1 MDYRYLGRSAL
12 KVSPLC
18 LGTMMFGGETD
29 EATSTRIIDKA
40 FDQGVNFIDT
50 ADVYHAG
57 RSEEIVGPAIARHRD
72 SWVVATKFGYP
83 AAPDAGPN
91 RQGQSRKWIYESV
104 DASLKR
110 LGTDYID
117 ILYFHRTLTDAPL
130 EEGMRAVADLIRQGK
145 VRYVGLSNFK
155 GWRIAEIV
163 RIADQL
169 GIDRPVA
176 SEPLYNLVDRTAEVE
191 QLPAAAH
198 YGIGV
203 VPYSPLARG
212 VLTGK
217 YAPDTQPP
225 ADSRAGRG
233 DRRIQQTEWRPE
245 SLHIAQQVAAHAAAR
260 GTTSVAF
267 ALAWVMKNRF
277 VSSTIAGPRTEAHW
291 DSYIDALTLELGPDD
306 ERFVDSLV
314 PPGHAST
321 HGYTD
326 PGYPVEGRKV

>member
-1 MDYRYLGRSAL
+1 MPGRTVRA
-12 KVSPLC
+12 
-18 LGTMMFGGETD
+18 
-29 EATSTRIIDKA
+29 
-40 FDQGVNFIDT
+40 
-50 ADVYHAG
+50 
-57 RSEEIVGPAIARHRD
+57 
-72 SWVVATKFGYP
+72 
-83 AAPDAGPN
+83 
-91 RQGQSRKWIYESV
+91 QSRKWIYESV

-267 ALAWVMKNRF
+267 ALAWVMKNRI